1 MASSITQSWN
11 KTLFFLANS
20 MHDNVSI
27 ALLHEY
33 CFTNKDN
40 TSLLLE
46 ATLNKSFTTLYFWFV
61 SAWVVQVVAG
71 EQLCGQK
78 ILLLYYYI
86 SSSNSPTLT
95 KYITEHGTSNVQ
107 LCIISHFKCQKYLIF
122 TKTMMLLQ
130 VNFQIFLWN
139 KSYFSQLPNRKFEV
153 K

>member
-46 ATLNKSFTTLYFWFV
+46 AISNKRYHFIFLLANPWFV
-61 SAWVVQVVAG
+61 SAWVVQVVAC

-95 KYITEHGTSNVQ
+95 KYITEHGTSNIK

-122 TKTMMLLQ
+122 TKTLMFLQ

-139 KSYFSQLPNRKFEV
+139 KSYFSQLPNR
-153 K
+153 